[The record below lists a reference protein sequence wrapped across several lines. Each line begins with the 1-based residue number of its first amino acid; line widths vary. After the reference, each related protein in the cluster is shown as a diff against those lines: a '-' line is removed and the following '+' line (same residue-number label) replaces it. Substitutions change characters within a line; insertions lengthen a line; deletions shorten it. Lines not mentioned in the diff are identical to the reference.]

1 MKITFEENLIK
12 CDTVGCNKTALAR
25 LDIGSYKG
33 LIFFCSG
40 CLSELKTIL
49 RRNNQKNEQSE
60 K

>member
-33 LIFFCSG
+33 LIFLCSS
-40 CLSELKTIL
+40 CLNELKTIL
-49 RRNNQKNEQSE
+49 RRNKNEQSE